1 MNEKRLGKISSV
13 RFGHGGYQ
21 DACLGLDLSFE
32 SKSGW
37 GVSTW
42 IGGWDAEIIKCDKYC
57 KWTEEDRSK
66 EYADTMRKISKLLSQ
81 AKVSEIH
88 ELKGIPVEV
97 EFEGMMMKDWR
108 ILEEVL

>member
-1 MNEKRLGKISSV
+1 
-13 RFGHGGYQ
+13 
-21 DACLGLDLSFE
+21 
-32 SKSGW
+32 
-37 GVSTW
+37 
-42 IGGWDAEIIKCDKYC
+42 
-57 KWTEEDRSK
+57 
-66 EYADTMRKISKLLSQ
+66 MRKISKLLSQ